1 MGIAG
6 KVLIVDD
13 EQDALENC
21 RRILSRVPYHCL
33 TENDPVRALDV
44 IQRERPGLILT
55 DLRMPILDGI
65 EVLTAAKR
73 FDPAVQ
79 VVLLTAHATVQTAVT
94 SMRYGAFDYITKPFT
109 SADLVQVARRAFG
122 EDGQAVKAERAANE
136 AETREEGLAGQ
147 SRQSRHAG
155 LARVIGESAA
165 MQSVFDL
172 IEKVAPTPSNVLVYG
187 ESGTGKELVA
197 HAIHDASLRAD
208 RPFIPVDCVS
218 LPDTLLESELF
229 GHEKGAFTGAHVSK
243 PGLFEIAAGGTVFL
257 DEVSGMSQT
266 LQSRLLR
273 VLQER
278 QVRRVGGIRFMDV
291 DVRVIAASNQDLE
304 AACRR
309 GEFREDLYYRLNVI
323 PIALP
328 PLRQREGDVVLL
340 AREFLRR
347 FIRQQGAMATSV
359 PELDRDAS
367 DLLSA
372 YGWPGNVRELQNV
385 IERAAVLADGPMIT
399 RAHLPERLRANGA
412 EDTAP
417 AEPGSFKHAKQVA
430 VTTFER
436 GFLIDLLKRHD
447 GHMGRAA
454 REAGVDRKTIERMVK
469 KHGLRELF

>member
-6 KVLIVDD
+6 KILIVDD
-13 EQDALENC
+13 EQDALDNC
-21 RRILSRVPYHCL
+21 RRILSRVPYDCL
-33 TENDPVRALDV
+33 TECNPVRALEI

-55 DLRMPILDGI
+55 DLRMPDLDGI

-73 FDPAVQ
+73 LDPSVQ
-79 VVLLTAHATVQTAVT
+79 VVLLTAHATVETAVS
-94 SMRYGAFDYITKPFT
+94 SMRYGAFDYITKPFA
-109 SADLVQVARRAFG
+109 SSDLLQVARRAF
-122 EDGQAVKAERAANE
+122 AAGS
-136 AETREEGLAGQ
+136 AGLGPETVAAGQ
-147 SRQSRHAG
+147 QEDRNPMP
-155 LARVIGESAA
+155 ARRPARFASVIGESRA
-165 MQSVFDL
+165 MHTVFDL
-172 IEKVAPTPSNVLVYG
+172 IQKVAPTHSNVLVYG

-208 RPFIPVDCVS
+208 RPFVPVDCVS

-243 PGLFEIAAGGTVFL
+243 PGLFEVASGGTVFL

-278 QVRRVGGIRFMDV
+278 HMRRVGGIRFMEV

-328 PLRQREGDVVLL
+328 PLRNRDGDIPLL

-347 FIRQQGAMATSV
+347 FLKQQRPGAAFV
-359 PELDRDAS
+359 PELSAS
-367 DLLSA
+367 ATDLLCRYS
-372 YGWPGNVRELQNV
+372 WPGNVRELQNV
-385 IERAAVLADGPMIT
+385 IERAAVLAEGPLILN
-399 RAHLPERLRANGA
+399 AHLPERLRKIETDDAGSGEA
-412 EDTAP
+412 A
-417 AEPGSFKHAKQVA
+417 SFKHAKQAA

-436 GFLIDLLKRHD
+436 SFLIELLKRHE

-469 KHGLRELF
+469 KHGLRALC

>member
-6 KVLIVDD
+6 KILIVDD

-21 RRILSRVPYHCL
+21 RRILSRVPYQCV
-33 TENDPVRALDV
+33 TESNSVRALDV
-44 IQRERPGLILT
+44 IERERPGLILT
-55 DLRMPILDGI
+55 DLRMPTLDGI

-73 FDPAVQ
+73 LDPSVQ

-94 SMRYGAFDYITKPFT
+94 SMRYGAFDYITKPFS

-122 EDGQAVKAERAANE
+122 EDGPLPLTGSGKAEDGARLGPSPPRGRASFA
-136 AETREEGLAGQ
+136 
-147 SRQSRHAG
+147 HM
-155 LARVIGESAA
+155 IGESPA
-165 MQSVFDL
+165 MQAVFNL
-172 IEKVAPTPSNVLVYG
+172 IDKVAPTHSNVLVYG

-208 RPFIPVDCVS
+208 RPFVPVDCVS

-229 GHEKGAFTGAHVSK
+229 GHEKGAFTGAHISK
-243 PGLFEIAAGGTVFL
+243 PGLFEIASGGTIFL

-278 QVRRVGGIRFMDV
+278 QMRRVGGVRFMNV

-328 PLRQREGDVVLL
+328 PLRSRAGDIPLL
-340 AREFLRR
+340 AREFIQR
-347 FIRQQGAMATSV
+347 FMRQQGPGVAFV
-359 PELDRDAS
+359 PDLSAS
-367 DLLSA
+367 AAELLSG
-372 YGWPGNVRELQNV
+372 YPWPGNVRELQNV
-385 IERAAVLADGPMIT
+385 IERAAVLTDGPIIT
-399 RAHLPERLRANGA
+399 SAHLPERLRRTESDDSGA
-412 EDTAP
+412 HETA
-417 AEPGSFKHAKQVA
+417 SFKHAKQAA
-430 VTTFER
+430 VTTWER
-436 GFLIDLLKRHD
+436 SFLIELLKRHD

-454 REAGVDRKTIERMVK
+454 RESGVDRKTIERMVK
-469 KHGLRELF
+469 KHGLRALL